1 MEEYKAT
8 KAHVGAVVAGL
19 MSALTAV
26 LATYLKG
33 DEAMEISAALGTV
46 ITFGVTWGIVYWT
59 KNKPK
64 ENTENA

>member
-26 LATYLKG
+26 LAAYMG
-33 DEAMEISAALGTV
+33 GEEALSLTTALGTV
-46 ITFGVTWGIVYWT
+46 VTAAVTWGVVYWT
-59 KNKPK
+59 RNKPK
-64 ENTENA
+64 AV

>member
-26 LATYLKG
+26 LATYMG
-33 DEAMEISAALGTV
+33 GEEAMEISAALGTV
-46 ITFGVTWGIVYWT
+46 ITFAFTWVVVYWT
-59 KNKPK
+59 KNEPK
-64 ENTENA
+64 AE